1 MEGKDSQEM
10 LGLGPTDHQ
19 AERLSCNIVIRCGF
33 FFLFFFFEYKLFLCV
48 YLKSRVVYSDMGKWV
63 MREV

>member
-33 FFLFFFFEYKLFLCV
+33 FFLFFFLSTSYSCV
-48 YLKSRVVYSDMGKWV
+48 CTSRVGWFTLIWESG
-63 MREV
+63 